1 MTNFP
6 PPPDRLPGES
16 IDRYLVRA
24 AIEFKRLKLEGYGC
38 DCTIQNDNPIDKP
51 VEGFGLKVDA

>member
-1 MTNFP
+1 MAKSKLP

-24 AIEFKRLKLEGYGC
+24 AIEFKRLMLERESQQSELS
-38 DCTIQNDNPIDKP
+38 T
-51 VEGFGLKVDA
+51 ESEA